1 MDSTFIAQVYG
12 KSMNYTDIPNHL
24 FKEYNVKKGL
34 RNEDGTGVR
43 VGLTRVSDVF
53 GYDFKDGQKVNAPG
67 RLYYR
72 GYSLDDLVAG
82 KGDSH
87 YGFEEVC
94 FLLLFGYLPNKAAL
108 ANFSYAI
115 KDSYALPEEFLEKNL
130 MRTTS
135 PNLMNTLQ
143 TMVLMLYNYDEDP
156 DNTDVYQTV
165 LKGLNILA
173 KLPAIT
179 CYAYQNKIHHYER
192 ESLFIHYAKKDYSIA
207 ENFLH
212 MTRQDSQFTPD
223 EANLLDILLM
233 IHADHGGGNNSTFTN
248 VVVSSTGTDI
258 YSSMSASIGS
268 LKGPRHGGANIRCSQ
283 MLKAVI
289 DEIGFNASDK
299 KIREITQKLLAK
311 DFYDHSG
318 LIYGLGHAVYTESD
332 PRANILKNC
341 CESLARKK
349 NRTSEFEFLTRFET
363 IAKETLFERNG
374 RTVSNNVDF
383 YSGFA
388 YDMLQIPKDMFT
400 PMFVCSRTIGWL
412 AHNVENK
419 LYDGKIMRPA
429 TKYIG
434 ETMEYK
440 KMEDR

>member
-108 ANFSYAI
+108 ANFSNAI

-349 NRTSEFEFLTRFET
+349 NRTSEFEFLTRFEA